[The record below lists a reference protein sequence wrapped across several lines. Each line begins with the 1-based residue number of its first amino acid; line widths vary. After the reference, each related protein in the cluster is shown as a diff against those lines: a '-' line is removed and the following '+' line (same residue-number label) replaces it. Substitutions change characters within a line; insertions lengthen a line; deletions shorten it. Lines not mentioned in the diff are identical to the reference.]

1 MAYSVDEVA
10 GGLDQWIGSDQMPE
24 LQRALPK
31 YLQIANYIRDQIL
44 RGDLRPGDEVPSERQ
59 IAADWQ
65 VARPTAARSL
75 EALRQQGFVESRQ
88 GAGTFVR
95 QQLHLNRLARERY
108 SRAREA
114 GFIYPPNER
123 AEIVAAEQVTA
134 PPHVAQALG
143 LERGAE
149 AVRRQRI
156 IFADDQPVEI
166 STAWYPP
173 VVGEQAP
180 RLLRKERI
188 RPGTLAYVEEST
200 GRAARYARDEMSARL
215 ATSEERER
223 LRLGRPAAV
232 LLVHHVVYDSEDRP
246 LEFTEAVYPPGRW
259 AFDATYPIA

>member
-1 MAYSVDEVA
+1 
-10 GGLDQWIGSDQMPE
+10 MPE

-59 IAADWQ
+59 IAADWD

-108 SRAREA
+108 SRARET

-123 AEIVAAEQVTA
+123 AEIVAAEQVAA
-134 PPHVAQALG
+134 PPRVVDALG
-143 LERGAE
+143 LAQGSE

-166 STAWYPP
+166 STAWYTTST
-173 VVGEQAP
+173 GAQAP
-180 RLLRKERI
+180 RLLVKERI
-188 RPGTLAYVEEST
+188 RPGTLTYVEEST
-200 GRAARYARDEMSARL
+200 GRPARYARDEMSARL
-215 ATSEERER
+215 ATPEECER
-223 LRLGRPAAV
+223 LCLEDPAAV
-232 LLVHHVVYDSEDRP
+232 LLVHHLVYDADDRP
-246 LEFTEAVYPPGRW
+246 LEFTEAVYPPERW